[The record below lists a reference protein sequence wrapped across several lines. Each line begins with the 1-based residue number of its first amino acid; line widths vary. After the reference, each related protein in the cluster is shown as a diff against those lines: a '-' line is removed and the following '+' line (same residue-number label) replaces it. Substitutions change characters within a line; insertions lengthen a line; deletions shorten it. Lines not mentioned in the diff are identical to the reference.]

1 MKLQVLVAVREGI
14 AQGKR
19 IDFERDEKS
28 RLYIASCEGKAFG
41 VVKRMLAGKRRQFQ
55 KLGDSFSGVAV
66 RLRPEAEDLEVK
78 VLRERRKLWKARC

>member
-1 MKLQVLVAVREGI
+1 MKLQVLVAVKEGI

-41 VVKRMLAGKRRQFQ
+41 VV
-55 KLGDSFSGVAV
+55 
-66 RLRPEAEDLEVK
+66 
-78 VLRERRKLWKARC
+78 